1 MKFVVGMGNYAKNDD
16 GVGLR
21 VVERI
26 VDDNL
31 DVGFEAIEAGNDPT
45 RLLSCLEEGV
55 ERILIV
61 DCARMG
67 LAPGE
72 YKIFPLENVSSLK
85 DVGRS
90 STHDGDV
97 VRFVE
102 LVGGFG
108 AKTPRID
115 FVGIEPESLDME
127 MRLSKTLEEK
137 MPEYVKAVIEE
148 IGR

>member
-1 MKFVVGMGNYAKNDD
+1 MKFVVGMGSYAKNDD

-21 VVERI
+21 IVEHI
-26 VDDNL
+26 VDNNL
-31 DVGFEAIEAGNDPT
+31 DTGFEAIEAGNDPT

-61 DCARMG
+61 DCAKMG

-72 YKIFPLENVSSLK
+72 YKIFPLGNVSSVK

-97 VRFVE
+97 VQFVE
-102 LVGGFG
+102 MVEGFG
-108 AKTPRID
+108 SKPPRID
-115 FVGIEPESLDME
+115 FMGIEPESLEME
-127 MRLSKTLEEK
+127 MRLSETLAEK